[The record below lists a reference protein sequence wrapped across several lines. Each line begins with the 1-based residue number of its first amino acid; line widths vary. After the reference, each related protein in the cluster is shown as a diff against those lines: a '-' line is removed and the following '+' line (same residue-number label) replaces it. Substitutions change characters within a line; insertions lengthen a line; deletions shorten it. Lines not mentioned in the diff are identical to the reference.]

1 MWCRVVV
8 RVSLTVV
15 STVTTPEYT
24 CLQDLISCAVHVQN
38 EAVVSGLRKVL
49 RYIHEQKKQKGVR
62 GPLTR

>member
-1 MWCRVVV
+1 VVS
-8 RVSLTVV
+8 RRGESLSLTAASIV
-15 STVTTPEYT
+15 TPEYT

-62 GPLTR
+62 TVSR